1 MTTYFTLFLFVPF
14 FIFLAFFC
22 SDDEE
27 EEDVD
32 DEDDLSDEDDV
43 DPEELQD
50 DFEEYPP
57 PGHPA
62 HQGAGHPQTGYQ
74 QSQGKHLKN
83 LINQT
88 FGCIGLHTLQNPHD
102 YSYCDRQI
110 SMQLG
115 RFIVVVAG
123 FLLLIIKFE
132 EKKSKHP

>member
-1 MTTYFTLFLFVPF
+1 MTPFLPCFFLFLFSPLVPSSPNF
-14 FIFLAFFC
+14 FFC

-83 LINQT
+83 LIHQT
-88 FGCIGLHTLQNPHD
+88 FGCIGLHTLQNLHD
-102 YSYCDRQI
+102 YSYCDKQ
-110 SMQLG
+110 MQLG
-115 RFIVVVAG
+115 RFNSG
-123 FLLLIIKFE
+123 L
-132 EKKSKHP
+132 